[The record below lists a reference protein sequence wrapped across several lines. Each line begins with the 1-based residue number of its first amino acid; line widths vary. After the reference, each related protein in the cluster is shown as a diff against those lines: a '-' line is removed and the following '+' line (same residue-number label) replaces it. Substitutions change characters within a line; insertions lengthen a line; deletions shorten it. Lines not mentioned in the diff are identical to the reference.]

1 MMCPMPRTTATRL
14 PEKMSRDRAELE
26 SLLADVVVAHVG
38 LVDDDGHP
46 VVIPTAVALDG
57 DRLLLHGSSGSR
69 WMRRLATG
77 VPVSV
82 AVTAIDGVVV
92 ARTAFESSL
101 SYRSAVLFGSCRPVP
116 ADGQEAALAVVT
128 DRMIPGRVGEVRA
141 STRRELAATLVL
153 ELPVTDWSLR
163 VSAGPPTDEPE
174 DVAGPAW
181 AGNLAIER
189 RYAAPTSS
197 PDLRPGIPVPD
208 SVRAMAAG
216 APRV

>member
-14 PEKMSRDRAELE
+14 PEKMSDDRAELE
-26 SLLADVVVAHVG
+26 RLLADVVVAHVG

-46 VVIPTAVALDG
+46 VVVPTAVVLDG

-101 SYRSAVLFGSCRPVP
+101 SYRSAVFFGSCRPVP
-116 ADGQEAALAVVT
+116 AEGQEAALAVVT
-128 DRMIPGRVGEVRA
+128 ERIIPGRVAEVRD

-153 ELPVTDWSLR
+153 EMTVTGWSLR
-163 VSAGPPTDEPE
+163 VSDGPPTDEPE

-181 AGNLAIER
+181 AGTLAIER
-189 RYAAPTSS
+189 RYARPAPS
-197 PDLRPGIPVPD
+197 PDLRPGTPVPE
-208 SVRAMAAG
+208 SVLAMATAP
-216 APRV
+216 PRV

>member
-14 PEKMSRDRAELE
+14 PEKMSADRAELE
-26 SLLADVVVAHVG
+26 RLLTDVVVAHVG
-38 LVDDDGHP
+38 FVDEDGHP
-46 VVIPTAVALDG
+46 VVIPTAVVLDG

-101 SYRSAVLFGSCRPVP
+101 SYRSAVLFGSCRPVR
-116 ADGQEAALAVVT
+116 ADGQEEALAEITERLV
-128 DRMIPGRVGEVRA
+128 PGRVAEVRA

-153 ELPVTDWSLR
+153 EMPLSDWSLR
-163 VSAGPPTDEPE
+163 VSEGPPTDEPE

-181 AGNLAIER
+181 AGTLAIER
-189 RYAAPTSS
+189 RYAPPAPS
-197 PDLRPGIPVPD
+197 PDLRPGIPVPG
-208 SVRAMAAG
+208 SVRAMAG
-216 APRV
+216 ADPRV

>member
-1 MMCPMPRTTATRL
+1 MPRTTATRL
-14 PEKMSRDRAELE
+14 PEKMSEDRAELE
-26 SLLADVVVAHVG
+26 RLLADVIVGHIG

-46 VVIPTAVALDG
+46 VVIPTAVVLDG
-57 DRLLLHGSSGSR
+57 DRLLIHGSTGSR

-92 ARTAFESSL
+92 ARSAFESSL
-101 SYRSAVLFGSCRPVP
+101 SYRSAVFFGSCRPVP
-116 ADGQEAALAVVT
+116 PEAQEAALALIT
-128 DRMIPGRVGEVRA
+128 DRIVPGRVAEVRD

-153 ELPVTDWSLR
+153 EMDVSDWSLR
-163 VSAGPPTDEPE
+163 ISAGPPTDEPE

-189 RYAAPTSS
+189 RYAPPTPS
-197 PDLRPGIPVPD
+197 PDLRPGIPVPE
-208 SVRAMAAG
+208 SVRAMADG